1 MNNIRFKKDSLCIEK
16 LPALNLAKKYDTPFY
31 CYSLSQL
38 KDNFIKFRNI
48 FKQISPLICFSVKS
62 NSNKVLLKEIG
73 KLGLGAD
80 VVSIGELILALNAG
94 IKPNKIVFSGVGKQ
108 NWEIIEGLQNKIRCF
123 NVESA
128 AELEKIAQIAG
139 SRGQIAPVSLRV
151 NPDIDAKTHPY
162 ISTGLAE
169 SKFGIK
175 IDSAEHLFQRA
186 HEDPHLNLVGIDCHI
201 GSQITEIEPF
211 RAALNI
217 LIKLV
222 QKLAGKGIDL
232 SHIDIG
238 GGVGIKYKDEEV
250 INWKAFANE
259 IKRSMKDIPQRL
271 ILEPG
276 RSIVGDAGLLLAQ
289 IILLK
294 NNGQKNFAVV
304 DAGMNDL
311 LRPALYGSWHEIVSV
326 EKRTHPE
333 PLDWEIV
340 GPICETSDFLAK
352 GRSLSIIEG
361 DLIAILDCGAY
372 GFSMSSNYNSRPKA
386 AEILIANKSH
396 FCIRDREKISDLFCL
411 ENLRST

>member
-1 MNNIRFKKDSLCIEK
+1 MLSRVENQLFFDKISIKEMAEK
-16 LPALNLAKKYDTPFY
+16 YGTPSFV
-31 CYSLSQL
+31 YSE
-38 KDNFIKFRNI
+38 KRIVENFLTIKRAF
-48 FKQISPLICFSVKS
+48 SSTTTDICFAVKA
-62 NSNKVLLKEIG
+62 NSNIG
-73 KLGLGAD
+73 ILQILARQGAGFD
-80 VVSIGELILALNAG
+80 IVSGGELARVLKAG
-94 IKPNKIVFSGVGKQ
+94 GDPKKIVFSGVGKQ
-108 NWEIIEGLQNKIRCF
+108 DWEIIEGLQNKIRCF

-128 AELEKIAQIAG
+128 AELEKIAQIA
-139 SRGQIAPVSLRV
+139 SSCGQIAPVSLRV
-151 NPDIDAKTHPY
+151 NPNIDAKTHPY

-169 SKFGIK
+169 SKFGIE
-175 IDSAEHLFQRA
+175 IESAEHLFQRA
-186 HEDPHLNLVGIDCHI
+186 HKDPHLNLVGIDCHI

-217 LIKLV
+217 LIDLV
-222 QKLAGKGIDL
+222 QRLAGKGINL

-250 INWKAFANE
+250 INWNDFASE
-259 IKRSMKDIPQRL
+259 IKKSMKDIPQRL

-276 RSIVGDAGLLLAQ
+276 RSIVGNAGLLLAQ

-311 LRPALYGSWHEIVSV
+311 LRPALYGSWHEVISV
-326 EKRTHPE
+326 EKRTCPE

-386 AEILIANKSH
+386 TEILIADKSH

>member
-1 MNNIRFKKDSLCIEK
+1 MKELAEK
-16 LPALNLAKKYDTPFY
+16 YGTPSFV
-31 CYSLSQL
+31 YSEERIVE
-38 KDNFIKFRNI
+38 NFLTIKRAF
-48 FKQISPLICFSVKS
+48 SSTTTDICFAVKA
-62 NSNKVLLKEIG
+62 NSNIG
-73 KLGLGAD
+73 ILQILARQGAGFD
-80 VVSIGELILALNAG
+80 IVSGGELARVLKAG
-94 IKPNKIVFSGVGKQ
+94 GDPEKIVFSGVGKQ
-108 NWEIIEGLQNKIRCF
+108 DWEILEGLQNKIRCF

-128 AELEKIAQIAG
+128 AELEKIAQIA
-139 SRGQIAPVSLRV
+139 SSCGQIAPVSLRV
-151 NPDIDAKTHPY
+151 NPNIDAKTHPY

-175 IDSAEHLFQRA
+175 IESAEHLFQRA
-186 HEDPHLNLVGIDCHI
+186 DEDPHLNLVGIDCHI

-211 RAALNI
+211 LASLNI
-217 LIKLV
+217 LINLV
-222 QKLAGKGIDL
+222 QRLAGKGINL

-238 GGVGIKYKDEEV
+238 GGLGIKYKDEEV
-250 INWKAFANE
+250 INWNDFASE
-259 IKRSMKDIPQRL
+259 IKKSMKDIPQRL

-386 AEILIANKSH
+386 AEILIADKSH

-411 ENLRST
+411 ENLKST

>member
-1 MNNIRFKKDSLCIEK
+1 MLSREENQLFFDKISMKELAEKYGTPSFVYSEERIIE
-16 LPALNLAKKYDTPFY
+16 
-31 CYSLSQL
+31 
-38 KDNFIKFRNI
+38 NFLTIKRAF
-48 FKQISPLICFSVKS
+48 SSTTTDICFAVKA
-62 NSNKVLLKEIG
+62 NSNIG
-73 KLGLGAD
+73 ILQILARQGAGFD
-80 VVSIGELILALNAG
+80 IVSGGELARVLKAG
-94 IKPNKIVFSGVGKQ
+94 GDPEKIVFSGVGKQ
-108 NWEIIEGLQNKIRCF
+108 DWEIIEGLKNKIRCF

-128 AELEKIAQIAG
+128 AELEKIAQIA
-139 SRGQIAPVSLRV
+139 SSCGQIAPVSLRV
-151 NPDIDAKTHPY
+151 NPNIDAKTHPY

-175 IDSAEHLFQRA
+175 IESAEHLFQRA
-186 HEDPHLNLVGIDCHI
+186 HEDQHLNLVGIDCHI

-211 RAALNI
+211 LAALNI
-217 LIKLV
+217 LINLV
-222 QKLAGKGIDL
+222 QRLAGKGINL

-250 INWKAFANE
+250 INWSDFASE
-259 IKRSMKDIPQRL
+259 IKKLMKDIPQRL

-276 RSIVGDAGLLLAQ
+276 RSIVGNAGLLLAQ

-386 AEILIANKSH
+386 AEILIADKSH
-396 FCIRDREKISDLFCL
+396 FCIRNREKISDLFYL

>member
-1 MNNIRFKKDSLCIEK
+1 MLSREENQLFFDKISMKELAEK
-16 LPALNLAKKYDTPFY
+16 YGTPSFV
-31 CYSLSQL
+31 YSEERIVE
-38 KDNFIKFRNI
+38 NFLTIKRAF
-48 FKQISPLICFSVKS
+48 SSTTTDICFAVKA
-62 NSNKVLLKEIG
+62 NSNIG
-73 KLGLGAD
+73 ILQILARQGAGFD
-80 VVSIGELILALNAG
+80 IVSGGELARVLKAG
-94 IKPNKIVFSGVGKQ
+94 GDPEKIVFSGVGKQ
-108 NWEIIEGLQNKIRCF
+108 DWEIIEGLQNKIRCF

-128 AELEKIAQIAG
+128 AELEKIAQIA
-139 SRGQIAPVSLRV
+139 SSCGQIAPVSLRV
-151 NPDIDAKTHPY
+151 NPNIDAKTHPY

-175 IDSAEHLFQRA
+175 IESAEHLFQRA
-186 HEDPHLNLVGIDCHI
+186 DEDPHLNLVGIDCHI

-211 RAALNI
+211 LAALNI
-217 LIKLV
+217 LINLV
-222 QKLAGKGIDL
+222 QRLEGKGINL

-250 INWKAFANE
+250 INWNEFASE
-259 IKRSMKDIPQRL
+259 IKKSMKDIPQRL

-276 RSIVGDAGLLLAQ
+276 RSIVGNAGLLLAQ

-386 AEILIANKSH
+386 AEILIADKSH

-411 ENLRST
+411 ENLKST

>member
-1 MNNIRFKKDSLCIEK
+1 MLSREENQLFFDEISMKELAEK
-16 LPALNLAKKYDTPFY
+16 YGTPSFV
-31 CYSLSQL
+31 YSEERIVE
-38 KDNFIKFRNI
+38 NFLTIKRAF
-48 FKQISPLICFSVKS
+48 SSTTTDICFAVKA
-62 NSNKVLLKEIG
+62 NSNIG
-73 KLGLGAD
+73 ILQILARQGAGFD
-80 VVSIGELILALNAG
+80 IVSGGELARVLKAG
-94 IKPNKIVFSGVGKQ
+94 GDPEKIVFSGVGKQ
-108 NWEIIEGLQNKIRCF
+108 DWEIIEGLQNKIRCF

-128 AELEKIAQIAG
+128 AELEKIAQIA
-139 SRGQIAPVSLRV
+139 SSCGQIAPVSLRV
-151 NPDIDAKTHPY
+151 NPNIDAKTHPY

-175 IDSAEHLFQRA
+175 IESAEHLFQRA
-186 HEDPHLNLVGIDCHI
+186 DEDPHLNLVGIDCHI

-211 RAALNI
+211 LGALNI
-217 LIKLV
+217 LINLV
-222 QKLAGKGIDL
+222 QRLAGKGINL

-238 GGVGIKYKDEEV
+238 GGLGIKYKDEEV
-250 INWKAFANE
+250 INWNDFASE
-259 IKRSMKDIPQRL
+259 IKKSMKDIPQRL

-276 RSIVGDAGLLLAQ
+276 RSIVGNAGLLLAQ

-386 AEILIANKSH
+386 AEILIADKSH

-411 ENLRST
+411 ENLKST

>member
-1 MNNIRFKKDSLCIEK
+1 MKELAEK
-16 LPALNLAKKYDTPFY
+16 YGTPSFV
-31 CYSLSQL
+31 YSEERIVE
-38 KDNFIKFRNI
+38 NFLTIKRAF
-48 FKQISPLICFSVKS
+48 SSTTTDICFAVKA
-62 NSNKVLLKEIG
+62 NSNIG
-73 KLGLGAD
+73 ILQILARQGAGFD
-80 VVSIGELILALNAG
+80 IVSGGELARVLKAG
-94 IKPNKIVFSGVGKQ
+94 GDPKKIVFSGVGKQ
-108 NWEIIEGLQNKIRCF
+108 DWEIIEGLQNRIRCF

-128 AELEKIAQIAG
+128 AELEKIAKIA
-139 SRGQIAPVSLRV
+139 SSCGQIAPVSLRV
-151 NPDIDAKTHPY
+151 NPNIDAKTHPY

-175 IDSAEHLFQRA
+175 IESAEHLFQRA
-186 HEDPHLNLVGIDCHI
+186 HEDPYLNLVGIDCHI

-217 LIKLV
+217 LINLV
-222 QKLAGKGIDL
+222 QRLARKGINL

-250 INWKAFANE
+250 VNWKDFASE
-259 IKRSMKDIPQRL
+259 IKKSMKDIPQRL

-311 LRPALYGSWHEIVSV
+311 LRPALYGSWHEIISV

-386 AEILIANKSH
+386 AEILIADKSH

>member
-1 MNNIRFKKDSLCIEK
+1 MLSREENQLFFDKISMRELAEK
-16 LPALNLAKKYDTPFY
+16 YGTPSFI
-31 CYSLSQL
+31 YSEERIVE
-38 KDNFIKFRNI
+38 NFLTIKRAF
-48 FKQISPLICFSVKS
+48 SSTTTDICFAVKA
-62 NSNKVLLKEIG
+62 NSNIG
-73 KLGLGAD
+73 ILQILARQGAGFD
-80 VVSIGELILALNAG
+80 IVSGGELARVLKAG
-94 IKPNKIVFSGVGKQ
+94 GDPEKIVFSGVGKQ
-108 NWEIIEGLQNKIRCF
+108 DWEIIEGLKNKIRCF

-128 AELEKIAQIAG
+128 AELEKIAQIA
-139 SRGQIAPVSLRV
+139 SSCGQIAPVSLRV
-151 NPDIDAKTHPY
+151 NPNIDAKTHPY

-175 IDSAEHLFQRA
+175 IESAEHLFQRA
-186 HEDPHLNLVGIDCHI
+186 DEDPHLNLVGIDCHI

-211 RAALNI
+211 LAALNI
-217 LIKLV
+217 LINLV
-222 QKLAGKGIDL
+222 QRLAGKGINL

-250 INWKAFANE
+250 INWSDFASE
-259 IKRSMKDIPQRL
+259 IKKLMKDIPQRL

-276 RSIVGDAGLLLAQ
+276 RSIVGNAGLLLAQ

-333 PLDWEIV
+333 PSDWEIV

-386 AEILIANKSH
+386 AEILIADKSH
-396 FCIRDREKISDLFCL
+396 FCIRDREKVSDLFCL

>member
-1 MNNIRFKKDSLCIEK
+1 MLSREENQLFFDKISMKELAEK
-16 LPALNLAKKYDTPFY
+16 YGTPSFV
-31 CYSLSQL
+31 YSEERIVE
-38 KDNFIKFRNI
+38 NFLTIKRAF
-48 FKQISPLICFSVKS
+48 SSTTTDICFAVKA
-62 NSNKVLLKEIG
+62 NSNIG
-73 KLGLGAD
+73 ILQILARQGAGFD
-80 VVSIGELILALNAG
+80 IVSGGELARVLKAG
-94 IKPNKIVFSGVGKQ
+94 GDPEKIVFSGVGKQ
-108 NWEIIEGLQNKIRCF
+108 DWEIIEGLQNKIRCF

-128 AELEKIAQIAG
+128 AELEKIAQIA
-139 SRGQIAPVSLRV
+139 SSCGQIAPVSLRV
-151 NPDIDAKTHPY
+151 NPNIDAKTHPY

-175 IDSAEHLFQRA
+175 IETAEHLFQRA

-211 RAALNI
+211 LASLNI
-217 LIKLV
+217 LINLV
-222 QKLAGKGIDL
+222 QRLAGKGINL

-238 GGVGIKYKDEEV
+238 GGLGIKYKDEEV
-250 INWKAFANE
+250 INWDEFASE
-259 IKRSMKDIPQRL
+259 IKKSMKDIPQRL

-276 RSIVGDAGLLLAQ
+276 RSIVGNAGLLLAQ

-386 AEILIANKSH
+386 AEILIADKSH
-396 FCIRDREKISDLFCL
+396 FCIRNREKISDLFYL

>member
-1 MNNIRFKKDSLCIEK
+1 MKELAEK
-16 LPALNLAKKYDTPFY
+16 YGTPSFV
-31 CYSLSQL
+31 YSEERIVE
-38 KDNFIKFRNI
+38 NFLTIKRAF
-48 FKQISPLICFSVKS
+48 SSTSTDICFAVKA
-62 NSNKVLLKEIG
+62 NSNIG
-73 KLGLGAD
+73 ILQILARQGAGFD
-80 VVSIGELILALNAG
+80 IVSGGELARVLKAG
-94 IKPNKIVFSGVGKQ
+94 GDPKKIVFSGVGKQ
-108 NWEIIEGLQNKIRCF
+108 DWEIIEGLQNKIRCF

-128 AELEKIAQIAG
+128 AELEKIAKIA
-139 SRGQIAPVSLRV
+139 SSCGQIAPVSLRV
-151 NPDIDAKTHPY
+151 NPNIDAKTHPY

-175 IDSAEHLFQRA
+175 IESAEHLFQRA
-186 HEDPHLNLVGIDCHI
+186 DEDPHLNLVGIDCHI

-217 LIKLV
+217 LINLV
-222 QKLAGKGIDL
+222 QRLAGKGINL

-250 INWKAFANE
+250 VNWKDFASE
-259 IKRSMKDIPQRL
+259 IKKSMKDIPQRL

-386 AEILIANKSH
+386 AEILIADKSH
-396 FCIRDREKISDLFCL
+396 FCIRNREKISDLFYL

>member
-1 MNNIRFKKDSLCIEK
+1 MLSREENQLFFDKISMKELAEK
-16 LPALNLAKKYDTPFY
+16 YGTPSFV
-31 CYSLSQL
+31 YSEERIVE
-38 KDNFIKFRNI
+38 NFLTIKRAF
-48 FKQISPLICFSVKS
+48 SSTTTDICFAVKA
-62 NSNKVLLKEIG
+62 NSNIG
-73 KLGLGAD
+73 ILQILARQGAGFD
-80 VVSIGELILALNAG
+80 IVSGGELARVLKAG
-94 IKPNKIVFSGVGKQ
+94 GDPKKIVFSGVGKQ
-108 NWEIIEGLQNKIRCF
+108 DWEIIEGLQNKIRCF

-128 AELEKIAQIAG
+128 AELEKIAKIA
-139 SRGQIAPVSLRV
+139 SSCGQIAPVSLRV
-151 NPDIDAKTHPY
+151 NPNIDAKTHPY

-175 IDSAEHLFQRA
+175 IESAEHLFQRA
-186 HEDPHLNLVGIDCHI
+186 HEDPYLNLVGIDCHI

-217 LIKLV
+217 LINLV
-222 QKLAGKGIDL
+222 QRLAGKGINL

-250 INWKAFANE
+250 INWKDFASE
-259 IKRSMKDIPQRL
+259 IKKSMKDIPQRL

-311 LRPALYGSWHEIVSV
+311 LRPALYGSWHEIISV

-386 AEILIANKSH
+386 AEILIADKSH
-396 FCIRDREKISDLFCL
+396 FCIRNREKISDLFYL

>member
-1 MNNIRFKKDSLCIEK
+1 MLSRKENQLFFDKISMKELAEK
-16 LPALNLAKKYDTPFY
+16 YGTPSFV
-31 CYSLSQL
+31 YSEE
-38 KDNFIKFRNI
+38 KIVENFLTIKRAF
-48 FKQISPLICFSVKS
+48 SSTTTDICFAVKA
-62 NSNKVLLKEIG
+62 NSNIG
-73 KLGLGAD
+73 ILQILARQGAGFD
-80 VVSIGELILALNAG
+80 IVSGGELARVLKAG
-94 IKPNKIVFSGVGKQ
+94 GDPKKIVFSGVGKQ
-108 NWEIIEGLQNKIRCF
+108 DWEIIEGLQNKIRCF

-128 AELEKIAQIAG
+128 AELEKIAKIA
-139 SRGQIAPVSLRV
+139 SSCGQIAPVSLRV
-151 NPDIDAKTHPY
+151 NPNIDAKTHPY

-186 HEDPHLNLVGIDCHI
+186 HKDPHLNLVGIDCHI

-217 LIKLV
+217 LIGLV
-222 QKLAGKGIDL
+222 QRLAEKGINL

-250 INWKAFANE
+250 INWKDLATE
-259 IKRSMKDIPQRL
+259 IKKSMKNIPQRL

-326 EKRTHPE
+326 EKRTYPE
-333 PLDWEIV
+333 PSDWEIV

-352 GRSLSIIEG
+352 ARSLSIIEG

-386 AEILIANKSH
+386 AEILVADKSH
-396 FCIRDREKISDLFCL
+396 FCIRNREKISDLFFL

>member
-1 MNNIRFKKDSLCIEK
+1 MLSREENQLFFDKISMKELAEK
-16 LPALNLAKKYDTPFY
+16 YGTPSFV
-31 CYSLSQL
+31 YSEERIVE
-38 KDNFIKFRNI
+38 NFLTIKRAF
-48 FKQISPLICFSVKS
+48 SSTTTDICFAVKA
-62 NSNKVLLKEIG
+62 NSNIG
-73 KLGLGAD
+73 ILQILARQGAGFD
-80 VVSIGELILALNAG
+80 IVSGGELARVLKAG
-94 IKPNKIVFSGVGKQ
+94 GDPEKIVFSGVGKQ
-108 NWEIIEGLQNKIRCF
+108 DWEILEGLQNKIRCF

-128 AELEKIAQIAG
+128 AELEKIAQIA
-139 SRGQIAPVSLRV
+139 SSCGQIAPVSLRV
-151 NPDIDAKTHPY
+151 NPNIDAKTHPY

-175 IDSAEHLFQRA
+175 IETAEHLFQRA

-211 RAALNI
+211 LASLNI
-217 LIKLV
+217 LINLV
-222 QKLAGKGIDL
+222 QRLAGKGINL

-238 GGVGIKYKDEEV
+238 GGLGIKYKDEEV
-250 INWKAFANE
+250 INWDEFASE
-259 IKRSMKDIPQRL
+259 IKKSMKDIPQRL

-386 AEILIANKSH
+386 AEILIADKSH

-411 ENLRST
+411 ENLKST

>member
-1 MNNIRFKKDSLCIEK
+1 MLSREENQLFFDKISMKELAEK
-16 LPALNLAKKYDTPFY
+16 YGTPSFV
-31 CYSLSQL
+31 YSEERIVE
-38 KDNFIKFRNI
+38 NFLTIKRAF
-48 FKQISPLICFSVKS
+48 SSTTTDICFAVKA
-62 NSNKVLLKEIG
+62 NSNIG
-73 KLGLGAD
+73 ILQILARQGAGFD
-80 VVSIGELILALNAG
+80 IVSGGELARVLKAG
-94 IKPNKIVFSGVGKQ
+94 GDPEKIVFSGVGKQ
-108 NWEIIEGLQNKIRCF
+108 DWEIIEGLQNKIRCF

-128 AELEKIAQIAG
+128 AELEKIAQIA
-139 SRGQIAPVSLRV
+139 SSCGQIAPVSLRV
-151 NPDIDAKTHPY
+151 NPNIDAKTHPY

-175 IDSAEHLFQRA
+175 IETAEHLFQRA

-211 RAALNI
+211 LASLNI
-217 LIKLV
+217 LINLV
-222 QKLAGKGIDL
+222 QRLTGKGINL

-238 GGVGIKYKDEEV
+238 GGLGIKYKDEEV
-250 INWKAFANE
+250 INWDEFASE
-259 IKRSMKDIPQRL
+259 IKKSMKDIPQRL

-276 RSIVGDAGLLLAQ
+276 RSIVGNAGLLLAQ

-386 AEILIANKSH
+386 AEILIADKSH

>member
-1 MNNIRFKKDSLCIEK
+1 MLSREENQLFFDKISMKELAEK
-16 LPALNLAKKYDTPFY
+16 YGTPSFV
-31 CYSLSQL
+31 YSEERIVE
-38 KDNFIKFRNI
+38 NFLTIKRAF
-48 FKQISPLICFSVKS
+48 SSTTTDICFAVKA
-62 NSNKVLLKEIG
+62 NSNIG
-73 KLGLGAD
+73 ILQILARQGAGFD
-80 VVSIGELILALNAG
+80 IVSGGELARVLKAG
-94 IKPNKIVFSGVGKQ
+94 GDPEKIVFSGVGKQ
-108 NWEIIEGLQNKIRCF
+108 DWEIIEGLQNKIRCF

-128 AELEKIAQIAG
+128 AELEKIAQIA
-139 SRGQIAPVSLRV
+139 SSCGQIAPVSLRV
-151 NPDIDAKTHPY
+151 NPNIDAKTHPY

-175 IDSAEHLFQRA
+175 IETAEHLFQRA

-211 RAALNI
+211 LASLNI
-217 LIKLV
+217 LINLV
-222 QKLAGKGIDL
+222 QRLTGKGINL

-238 GGVGIKYKDEEV
+238 GGLGIKYKDEEV
-250 INWKAFANE
+250 INWDEFASE
-259 IKRSMKDIPQRL
+259 IKKSMKDIPQRL

-276 RSIVGDAGLLLAQ
+276 RSIVGNAGLLLAQ

-386 AEILIANKSH
+386 AEILIADKSD

>member
-1 MNNIRFKKDSLCIEK
+1 MKELAEK
-16 LPALNLAKKYDTPFY
+16 YGTPSFV
-31 CYSLSQL
+31 YSEERIVE
-38 KDNFIKFRNI
+38 NFLTIKRAF
-48 FKQISPLICFSVKS
+48 SSTTTDICFAVKA
-62 NSNKVLLKEIG
+62 NSNIG
-73 KLGLGAD
+73 ILQILARQGAGFD
-80 VVSIGELILALNAG
+80 IVSGGELARVLKAG
-94 IKPNKIVFSGVGKQ
+94 GDPKKIVFSGVGKQ
-108 NWEIIEGLQNKIRCF
+108 DWEIIEGLQNKIRCF

-128 AELEKIAQIAG
+128 AELEKIAQIA
-139 SRGQIAPVSLRV
+139 SSCGQIAPVSLRV
-151 NPDIDAKTHPY
+151 NPNIDAKTHPY

-175 IDSAEHLFQRA
+175 IESAEHLFQRA
-186 HEDPHLNLVGIDCHI
+186 HEDPYLNLVGIDCHI

-217 LIKLV
+217 LINLV
-222 QKLAGKGIDL
+222 QRLAGKGINL

-250 INWKAFANE
+250 VNWKDFASE
-259 IKRSMKDIPQRL
+259 IKKSMKDIPQRL

-311 LRPALYGSWHEIVSV
+311 LRPALYGSWHEIISV

-386 AEILIANKSH
+386 AEILIADKSH
-396 FCIRDREKISDLFCL
+396 FCIRNREKISDLFYL

>member
-1 MNNIRFKKDSLCIEK
+1 M
-16 LPALNLAKKYDTPFY
+16 
-31 CYSLSQL
+31 LSRKENQL
-38 KDNFIKFRNI
+38 FFD
-48 FKQISPLICFSVKS
+48 QISMKELAEKYGTPSFVYSEERIVENFLTIKRAFSSTTTDICFAVKA
-62 NSNKVLLKEIG
+62 NSNIG
-73 KLGLGAD
+73 ILQILARQGAGFD
-80 VVSIGELILALNAG
+80 IVSGGELARVLKAG
-94 IKPNKIVFSGVGKQ
+94 GDPEKIVFSGVGKQ
-108 NWEIIEGLQNKIRCF
+108 DWEIIEGLQNKIRCF

-128 AELEKIAQIAG
+128 AELEKIAQIA
-139 SRGQIAPVSLRV
+139 SSCGQIAPVSLRV
-151 NPDIDAKTHPY
+151 NPNIDAKTHPY

-175 IDSAEHLFQRA
+175 IESAEHLFQRA
-186 HEDPHLNLVGIDCHI
+186 DEDPHLNLVGIDCHI

-211 RAALNI
+211 LAALNI
-217 LIKLV
+217 LINLV
-222 QKLAGKGIDL
+222 QRLAGKGINL

-250 INWKAFANE
+250 INWNDFASE
-259 IKRSMKDIPQRL
+259 IKKSMKDIPQRL

-276 RSIVGDAGLLLAQ
+276 RSIVGNAGLLLAQ

-386 AEILIANKSH
+386 AEILIADKSH

>member
-1 MNNIRFKKDSLCIEK
+1 MWKELAEK
-16 LPALNLAKKYDTPFY
+16 YGTPLFV
-31 CYSLSQL
+31 YSEERIVE
-38 KDNFIKFRNI
+38 NFLTIKRAF
-48 FKQISPLICFSVKS
+48 SSTTTDICFAVKA
-62 NSNKVLLKEIG
+62 NSNIG
-73 KLGLGAD
+73 ILQILARQGAGFD
-80 VVSIGELILALNAG
+80 IVSGGELARVLKAG
-94 IKPNKIVFSGVGKQ
+94 GDPEKIVFSGVGKQ
-108 NWEIIEGLQNKIRCF
+108 DWEIIEGLQNKIRCF

-128 AELEKIAQIAG
+128 AELEKIAQIA
-139 SRGQIAPVSLRV
+139 SSCGQIAPVSLRV
-151 NPDIDAKTHPY
+151 NPNIDAKTHPY

-175 IDSAEHLFQRA
+175 IETAEHLFQRA
-186 HEDPHLNLVGIDCHI
+186 DEDPHLNLVGIDCHI

-211 RAALNI
+211 LASLNI
-217 LIKLV
+217 LINLV
-222 QKLAGKGIDL
+222 QRLAGKGINL

-250 INWKAFANE
+250 INWNDFASE
-259 IKRSMKDIPQRL
+259 IKKSMKDIPQRL

-276 RSIVGDAGLLLAQ
+276 RSIVGNAGLLLAQ

-386 AEILIANKSH
+386 AEILIADKSH
-396 FCIRDREKISDLFCL
+396 FCIRDREKVSDLFCL

>member
-1 MNNIRFKKDSLCIEK
+1 MKELAEK
-16 LPALNLAKKYDTPFY
+16 YGTPSFV
-31 CYSLSQL
+31 YSEERIVE
-38 KDNFIKFRNI
+38 NFLTIKRAF
-48 FKQISPLICFSVKS
+48 SSTTTDICFAVKA
-62 NSNKVLLKEIG
+62 NSNIG
-73 KLGLGAD
+73 ILQILARQGAGFD
-80 VVSIGELILALNAG
+80 IVSGGELARVLKAG
-94 IKPNKIVFSGVGKQ
+94 GDPKKIVFSGVGKQ
-108 NWEIIEGLQNKIRCF
+108 DWEIIEGLQNKIRCF

-128 AELEKIAQIAG
+128 AELEKIAKIA
-139 SRGQIAPVSLRV
+139 SSCGQIAPVSLRV
-151 NPDIDAKTHPY
+151 NPNIDAKTHPY

-175 IDSAEHLFQRA
+175 IESAEHLFQRA
-186 HEDPHLNLVGIDCHI
+186 HEDPYLNLVGIDCHI

-217 LIKLV
+217 LINLV
-222 QKLAGKGIDL
+222 QRLARKGINL

-250 INWKAFANE
+250 INWKDFASE
-259 IKRSMKDIPQRL
+259 IKKSMKDIPQRL

-311 LRPALYGSWHEIVSV
+311 LRPALYGSWHEIISV

-386 AEILIANKSH
+386 AEILIADKSH
-396 FCIRDREKISDLFCL
+396 FCIRNREKISDLFYL

>member
-1 MNNIRFKKDSLCIEK
+1 MLSREENQLFFDKISMKELAEK
-16 LPALNLAKKYDTPFY
+16 YGTPSFV
-31 CYSLSQL
+31 YSEERIVE
-38 KDNFIKFRNI
+38 NFLTIKRAF
-48 FKQISPLICFSVKS
+48 SSTTTDICFAVKA
-62 NSNKVLLKEIG
+62 NSNIG
-73 KLGLGAD
+73 ILQILARQGAGFD
-80 VVSIGELILALNAG
+80 IVSGGELARVLKAG
-94 IKPNKIVFSGVGKQ
+94 GDPEKIVFSGVGKQ
-108 NWEIIEGLQNKIRCF
+108 DWEIIEGLKNKIRCF

-128 AELEKIAQIAG
+128 AELEKIAQIA
-139 SRGQIAPVSLRV
+139 SSCGQIAPVSLRV
-151 NPDIDAKTHPY
+151 NPNIDAKTHPY

-175 IDSAEHLFQRA
+175 IESAEHLFQRA
-186 HEDPHLNLVGIDCHI
+186 DEDPHLNLVGIDCHI

-211 RAALNI
+211 LAALNI
-217 LIKLV
+217 LINLV
-222 QKLAGKGIDL
+222 QRLAGKGINL

-250 INWKAFANE
+250 INWNDFASE
-259 IKRSMKDIPQRL
+259 IKKSMKDIPQRL

-276 RSIVGDAGLLLAQ
+276 RSIVGNAGLLLAQ

-386 AEILIANKSH
+386 AEILIADKSH
-396 FCIRDREKISDLFCL
+396 FCIRDREKVSDLFCL

>member
-1 MNNIRFKKDSLCIEK
+1 MLSREENRLFFDKISMRELAEK
-16 LPALNLAKKYDTPFY
+16 YGTPSFI
-31 CYSLSQL
+31 YSEERIVE
-38 KDNFIKFRNI
+38 NFLTIKRAF
-48 FKQISPLICFSVKS
+48 SSTTTDICFAVKA
-62 NSNKVLLKEIG
+62 NSNIG
-73 KLGLGAD
+73 ILQILARQGAGFD
-80 VVSIGELILALNAG
+80 IVSGGELARVLKAG
-94 IKPNKIVFSGVGKQ
+94 GDPEKIVFSGVGKQ
-108 NWEIIEGLQNKIRCF
+108 DWEIIEGLKNKIRCF

-128 AELEKIAQIAG
+128 AELEKIAQIA
-139 SRGQIAPVSLRV
+139 SSCGQIAPVSLRV
-151 NPDIDAKTHPY
+151 NPNIDAKTHPY

-175 IDSAEHLFQRA
+175 IESAEHLFQRA
-186 HEDPHLNLVGIDCHI
+186 DEDPHLNLVGIDCHI

-211 RAALNI
+211 LAALNI
-217 LIKLV
+217 LINLV
-222 QKLAGKGIDL
+222 QRLAGKGINL

-250 INWKAFANE
+250 INWSDFASE
-259 IKRSMKDIPQRL
+259 IKKLMKDIPQRL

-276 RSIVGDAGLLLAQ
+276 RSIVGNAGLLLAQ

-386 AEILIANKSH
+386 AEILIADKSH
-396 FCIRDREKISDLFCL
+396 FCIRDREKVSDLFCL

>member
-1 MNNIRFKKDSLCIEK
+1 MLSREENQLFFDKISMKELAEK
-16 LPALNLAKKYDTPFY
+16 YGTPSFV
-31 CYSLSQL
+31 YSEERIVE
-38 KDNFIKFRNI
+38 NFLTIKRAF
-48 FKQISPLICFSVKS
+48 SSTTTDICFAVKA
-62 NSNKVLLKEIG
+62 NSNIG
-73 KLGLGAD
+73 ILQILARQGAGFD
-80 VVSIGELILALNAG
+80 IVSGGELARVLKAG
-94 IKPNKIVFSGVGKQ
+94 GDPEKIVFSGVGKQ
-108 NWEIIEGLQNKIRCF
+108 DWEIIEGLQSKIRCF

-128 AELEKIAQIAG
+128 AELEKIAQIA
-139 SRGQIAPVSLRV
+139 SSCGQIAPVSLRV
-151 NPDIDAKTHPY
+151 NPNIDAKTHPY

-175 IDSAEHLFQRA
+175 IESAEHLFQRA
-186 HEDPHLNLVGIDCHI
+186 DEDPHLNLVGIDCHI

-211 RAALNI
+211 LASLNI
-217 LIKLV
+217 LINLV
-222 QKLAGKGIDL
+222 QRLAGKGINL

-250 INWKAFANE
+250 INWNDFASE
-259 IKRSMKDIPQRL
+259 IKKSMKDIPQRL

-276 RSIVGDAGLLLAQ
+276 RSIVGNAGLLLAQ

-386 AEILIANKSH
+386 AEILIADKSH

>member
-1 MNNIRFKKDSLCIEK
+1 M
-16 LPALNLAKKYDTPFY
+16 
-31 CYSLSQL
+31 LSRKENQL
-38 KDNFIKFRNI
+38 FFD
-48 FKQISPLICFSVKS
+48 QISMKELAEKYGTPSFVYSEERIVENFLTIKRAFSSTTTDICFAVKA
-62 NSNKVLLKEIG
+62 NSNIG
-73 KLGLGAD
+73 ILQILARQGAGFD
-80 VVSIGELILALNAG
+80 IVSGGELARVLKAG
-94 IKPNKIVFSGVGKQ
+94 GDPEKIVFSGVGKQ
-108 NWEIIEGLQNKIRCF
+108 DWEIIEGLQNKIRCF

-128 AELEKIAQIAG
+128 AELEKIAQIAR
-139 SRGQIAPVSLRV
+139 SCGQIAPVSLRV
-151 NPDIDAKTHPY
+151 NPNIDAKTHPY

-175 IDSAEHLFQRA
+175 IETAEHLFQRA
-186 HEDPHLNLVGIDCHI
+186 DEDPHLNLVGIDCHI

-211 RAALNI
+211 LASLNI
-217 LIKLV
+217 LINIV
-222 QKLAGKGIDL
+222 QRLAGKGINL

-250 INWKAFANE
+250 INWNEFASE
-259 IKRSMKDIPQRL
+259 IKKSMKDIPQRL

-276 RSIVGDAGLLLAQ
+276 RSIVGNAGLLLAQ

-386 AEILIANKSH
+386 AEILIADKSH

>member
-1 MNNIRFKKDSLCIEK
+1 MKELAEK
-16 LPALNLAKKYDTPFY
+16 YGTPSFV
-31 CYSLSQL
+31 YSEERIVE
-38 KDNFIKFRNI
+38 NFLTIKRAF
-48 FKQISPLICFSVKS
+48 SSTTTDICFAVKA
-62 NSNKVLLKEIG
+62 NSNIG
-73 KLGLGAD
+73 ILQILARQGAGFD
-80 VVSIGELILALNAG
+80 IVSGGELARVLKAG
-94 IKPNKIVFSGVGKQ
+94 GDPKKIVFSGVGKQ
-108 NWEIIEGLQNKIRCF
+108 DWEIIEGLQNKIRCF

-128 AELEKIAQIAG
+128 AELEKIAKIA
-139 SRGQIAPVSLRV
+139 SSCGQIAPVSLRV
-151 NPDIDAKTHPY
+151 NPNIDAKTHPY

-175 IDSAEHLFQRA
+175 IESAEHLFQRA
-186 HEDPHLNLVGIDCHI
+186 HEDPYLNLVGIDCHI

-217 LIKLV
+217 LINLV
-222 QKLAGKGIDL
+222 QRLAGKGINL

-250 INWKAFANE
+250 INWKDFASE
-259 IKRSMKDIPQRL
+259 IKKSMKDIPQRL

-311 LRPALYGSWHEIVSV
+311 LRPALYGSWHEIISV

-386 AEILIANKSH
+386 AEILIADKSH
-396 FCIRDREKISDLFCL
+396 FCIRNREKISDLFYL

>member
-1 MNNIRFKKDSLCIEK
+1 MLSREENQLFFDKISMKELAEK
-16 LPALNLAKKYDTPFY
+16 YGTPSFV
-31 CYSLSQL
+31 YSEERIVE
-38 KDNFIKFRNI
+38 NFLTIKRAF
-48 FKQISPLICFSVKS
+48 SSTTTDICFAVKA
-62 NSNKVLLKEIG
+62 NSNIG
-73 KLGLGAD
+73 ILQILARQGAGFD
-80 VVSIGELILALNAG
+80 IVSGGELARVLKAG
-94 IKPNKIVFSGVGKQ
+94 GDPEKIVFSGVGKQ
-108 NWEIIEGLQNKIRCF
+108 DWEIIEGLQNKIRCF
-123 NVESA
+123 NVEST
-128 AELEKIAQIAG
+128 AELEKIAQIA
-139 SRGQIAPVSLRV
+139 SSCGQIAPVSLRV
-151 NPDIDAKTHPY
+151 NPNIDAKTHPY

-175 IDSAEHLFQRA
+175 IETAEHLFQRA

-217 LIKLV
+217 LINLV
-222 QKLAGKGIDL
+222 QRLAGKGINL

-238 GGVGIKYKDEEV
+238 GGLGIKYKDEEV
-250 INWKAFANE
+250 INWDEFASE
-259 IKRSMKDIPQRL
+259 IKKSMKDIPQRL

-386 AEILIANKSH
+386 AEILIADKSH

-411 ENLRST
+411 ENLKST

>member
-1 MNNIRFKKDSLCIEK
+1 MLSRVENQLFFDKISIKEMAEK
-16 LPALNLAKKYDTPFY
+16 YGTPSFV
-31 CYSLSQL
+31 YSE
-38 KDNFIKFRNI
+38 KRIVENFLTIKRAF
-48 FKQISPLICFSVKS
+48 SSTTTDICFAVKA
-62 NSNKVLLKEIG
+62 NSNIG
-73 KLGLGAD
+73 ILQILARQGAGFD
-80 VVSIGELILALNAG
+80 IVSGGELARVLKAG
-94 IKPNKIVFSGVGKQ
+94 GDPEKIVFSGVGKQ
-108 NWEIIEGLQNKIRCF
+108 DWEIIEGLQNKIRCF

-128 AELEKIAQIAG
+128 AELEKIAQIA
-139 SRGQIAPVSLRV
+139 SSCGQIAPVSLRV
-151 NPDIDAKTHPY
+151 NPNIDAKTHPY

-169 SKFGIK
+169 SKFGIE
-175 IDSAEHLFQRA
+175 IESAEHLFQRA
-186 HEDPHLNLVGIDCHI
+186 HKDPHLNLVGIDCHI

-217 LIKLV
+217 LIDLV
-222 QKLAGKGIDL
+222 QRLAGKGINL

-250 INWKAFANE
+250 INWNDFASE
-259 IKRSMKDIPQRL
+259 IKKSMKDIPQRL

-276 RSIVGDAGLLLAQ
+276 RSIVGNAGLLLAQ

-386 AEILIANKSH
+386 AEILIADKSH

>member
-1 MNNIRFKKDSLCIEK
+1 MLSRKENQLFFDKISMKELAEK
-16 LPALNLAKKYDTPFY
+16 YGTPSFV
-31 CYSLSQL
+31 YSEERIVE
-38 KDNFIKFRNI
+38 NFLTIKRAF
-48 FKQISPLICFSVKS
+48 SSTTTDICFAVKA
-62 NSNKVLLKEIG
+62 NSNIG
-73 KLGLGAD
+73 ILQILARQGAGFD
-80 VVSIGELILALNAG
+80 IVSGGELARVLKAG
-94 IKPNKIVFSGVGKQ
+94 GDPEKIVFSGVGKQ
-108 NWEIIEGLQNKIRCF
+108 DWEIIEGLQNKIRCF

-128 AELEKIAQIAG
+128 AELEKIAQIA
-139 SRGQIAPVSLRV
+139 SSCGQIAPVSLRV
-151 NPDIDAKTHPY
+151 NPNIDAKTHPY

-175 IDSAEHLFQRA
+175 IESAEYLFQRA
-186 HEDPHLNLVGIDCHI
+186 DEDPHLNLVGIDCHI

-211 RAALNI
+211 LAALNI
-217 LIKLV
+217 LINLV
-222 QKLAGKGIDL
+222 QRLAGKGINL

-238 GGVGIKYKDEEV
+238 GGVGIKYKDEEI
-250 INWKAFANE
+250 INWNDFASE
-259 IKRSMKDIPQRL
+259 IKKSMKDIPQRL

-276 RSIVGDAGLLLAQ
+276 RSIVGNAGLLLAQ

-326 EKRTHPE
+326 EKRTYPE
-333 PLDWEIV
+333 PLDWEVV

-386 AEILIANKSH
+386 AEILVADKSH
-396 FCIRDREKISDLFCL
+396 FCIRNREKISDLFFL

>member
-1 MNNIRFKKDSLCIEK
+1 MLSREENQLFFDKISMKELAEK
-16 LPALNLAKKYDTPFY
+16 YGTPSFV
-31 CYSLSQL
+31 YSEERIVE
-38 KDNFIKFRNI
+38 NFLTIKRAF
-48 FKQISPLICFSVKS
+48 SSTTTDICFAVKA
-62 NSNKVLLKEIG
+62 NSNIG
-73 KLGLGAD
+73 ILQILARQGAGFD
-80 VVSIGELILALNAG
+80 IVSGGELARVLKAG
-94 IKPNKIVFSGVGKQ
+94 GDPEKIVFSGVGKQ
-108 NWEIIEGLQNKIRCF
+108 DWEIIEGLQNKIRCF

-128 AELEKIAQIAG
+128 AELEKIAQIAR
-139 SRGQIAPVSLRV
+139 SFGQIAPVSLRV
-151 NPDIDAKTHPY
+151 NPNIDAKTHPY

-175 IDSAEHLFQRA
+175 IETAEHLFQRA

-211 RAALNI
+211 LASLNI
-217 LIKLV
+217 LINLV
-222 QKLAGKGIDL
+222 QRLAGKGINL

-250 INWKAFANE
+250 INWNEFASE
-259 IKRSMKDIPQRL
+259 IKKSMKDIPQRL

-276 RSIVGDAGLLLAQ
+276 RSIVGNAGLLLAQ

-386 AEILIANKSH
+386 AEILIADKSH

-411 ENLRST
+411 ENLKST

>member
-1 MNNIRFKKDSLCIEK
+1 MLSREENQLLFDKISMKELAEK
-16 LPALNLAKKYDTPFY
+16 YGTPSFV
-31 CYSLSQL
+31 YSEERIVE
-38 KDNFIKFRNI
+38 NFLTIKRAF
-48 FKQISPLICFSVKS
+48 SSTTTDICFAVKA
-62 NSNKVLLKEIG
+62 NSNIG
-73 KLGLGAD
+73 ILQILARQGAGFD
-80 VVSIGELILALNAG
+80 IVSGGELARVLKAG
-94 IKPNKIVFSGVGKQ
+94 GDPEKIVFSGVGKQ
-108 NWEIIEGLQNKIRCF
+108 DWEIIEGLKNKIRCF

-128 AELEKIAQIAG
+128 AELEKIAQIA
-139 SRGQIAPVSLRV
+139 SSCGQIAPVSLRV
-151 NPDIDAKTHPY
+151 NPNIDAKTHPY

-175 IDSAEHLFQRA
+175 IETAEHLFQRA
-186 HEDPHLNLVGIDCHI
+186 HDDPHLNLVGIDCHI

-211 RAALNI
+211 LASLNI
-217 LIKLV
+217 LINLV
-222 QKLAGKGIDL
+222 QRLAGKGINL

-250 INWKAFANE
+250 INWKDFASE
-259 IKRSMKDIPQRL
+259 IKKSMKDIPQRL

-276 RSIVGDAGLLLAQ
+276 RSIVGNAGLLLAQ

-311 LRPALYGSWHEIVSV
+311 LRPALYGSWHEIISV
-326 EKRTHPE
+326 EERSHPE

-386 AEILIANKSH
+386 AEILIADKSH
-396 FCIRDREKISDLFCL
+396 FCIRNREKISDLFFL

>member
-1 MNNIRFKKDSLCIEK
+1 MKELAEK
-16 LPALNLAKKYDTPFY
+16 YGTPSFV
-31 CYSLSQL
+31 YSEERIVE
-38 KDNFIKFRNI
+38 NFLTIKRAF
-48 FKQISPLICFSVKS
+48 SSTTTDICFAVKA
-62 NSNKVLLKEIG
+62 NSNIG
-73 KLGLGAD
+73 ILQILARQGAGFD
-80 VVSIGELILALNAG
+80 IVSGGELARVLKAG
-94 IKPNKIVFSGVGKQ
+94 GDPEKIVFSGVGKQ
-108 NWEIIEGLQNKIRCF
+108 DWEIIEGLQNKIRCF

-128 AELEKIAQIAG
+128 AELEKIAQIA
-139 SRGQIAPVSLRV
+139 SSCGQIAPVSLRV
-151 NPDIDAKTHPY
+151 NPNIDAKTHPY

-186 HEDPHLNLVGIDCHI
+186 DEDPHLNLVGIDCHI

-211 RAALNI
+211 LAALNI
-217 LIKLV
+217 IINLV
-222 QKLAGKGIDL
+222 QRLAGKGINL

-250 INWKAFANE
+250 INWNEFASE
-259 IKRSMKDIPQRL
+259 IKKSMKDIPQRL

-276 RSIVGDAGLLLAQ
+276 RSIVGNAGLLLAQ

-386 AEILIANKSH
+386 AEILIADKSH

>member
-1 MNNIRFKKDSLCIEK
+1 MKELAEK
-16 LPALNLAKKYDTPFY
+16 YGTPSFV
-31 CYSLSQL
+31 YSEERIVE
-38 KDNFIKFRNI
+38 NFLTIKRAF
-48 FKQISPLICFSVKS
+48 SSTSTDICFAVKA
-62 NSNKVLLKEIG
+62 NSNIG
-73 KLGLGAD
+73 ILQILARQGAGFD
-80 VVSIGELILALNAG
+80 IVSGGELARVLKAG
-94 IKPNKIVFSGVGKQ
+94 GDPKKIVFSGVGKQ
-108 NWEIIEGLQNKIRCF
+108 DWEIIEGLQNKIRCF

-128 AELEKIAQIAG
+128 AELEKIAKIA
-139 SRGQIAPVSLRV
+139 SSCGQIAPVSLRV
-151 NPDIDAKTHPY
+151 NPNIDAKTHPY

-175 IDSAEHLFQRA
+175 IESAEHLFQRA
-186 HEDPHLNLVGIDCHI
+186 HEDPYLNLVGIDCHI

-217 LIKLV
+217 LINLV
-222 QKLAGKGIDL
+222 QRLAGKGINL

-250 INWKAFANE
+250 INWKDFASE
-259 IKRSMKDIPQRL
+259 IKKSMKDIPQRL

-311 LRPALYGSWHEIVSV
+311 LRPALYGSWHEIISV
-326 EKRTHPE
+326 EERSHPE

-386 AEILIANKSH
+386 AEILIADKSH
-396 FCIRDREKISDLFCL
+396 FCIRNREKISDLFYL

>member
-1 MNNIRFKKDSLCIEK
+1 MKELAEK
-16 LPALNLAKKYDTPFY
+16 YGTPSFV
-31 CYSLSQL
+31 YSEERIVE
-38 KDNFIKFRNI
+38 NFLTIKRAF
-48 FKQISPLICFSVKS
+48 SSTTTDICFAVKA
-62 NSNKVLLKEIG
+62 NSNIG
-73 KLGLGAD
+73 ILQILARQGAGFD
-80 VVSIGELILALNAG
+80 IVSGGELARVLKAG
-94 IKPNKIVFSGVGKQ
+94 GDPKKIVFSGVGKQ
-108 NWEIIEGLQNKIRCF
+108 DWEIIEGLQNRIRCF

-128 AELEKIAQIAG
+128 AELEKIAQIA
-139 SRGQIAPVSLRV
+139 SSCGQIAPVSLRV
-151 NPDIDAKTHPY
+151 NPNIDAKTHPY

-175 IDSAEHLFQRA
+175 IESAEHLFQRA
-186 HEDPHLNLVGIDCHI
+186 HEDPYLNLVGIDCHI

-217 LIKLV
+217 LINLV
-222 QKLAGKGIDL
+222 QRLAGKGINL

-250 INWKAFANE
+250 INWKDFASE
-259 IKRSMKDIPQRL
+259 IKKSMKDIPQRL

-311 LRPALYGSWHEIVSV
+311 LRPALYGSWHEIISV

-386 AEILIANKSH
+386 AEILIADKSH
-396 FCIRDREKISDLFCL
+396 FCIRNREKISDLFYL